1 MDQQTAIEELRERYA
16 RGGLPL
22 DEFRRVMGQLMVTTD
37 PAECQAILD
46 ALPTE
51 PEQPQSRAVSAPLPA
66 PSRPLGTSGSGGR
79 IHRISAFFG
88 SADRTGAL
96 WELGPETLVS
106 ATFGEARLDVRM
118 ARLSEGENVLRL
130 NALFGEIKVIVPQG
144 MRIYMDGSAR
154 FGEVKAPG
162 HGIGGI
168 TMHDEFMLGESDTSS
183 YLRIEATAT
192 FGEIKVIAR

>member
-1 MDQQTAIEELRERYA
+1 MDQQSAMDELRERYA

-46 ALPTE
+46 ALPPE
-51 PEQPQSRAVSAPLPA
+51 PEQPRAVSMSLPA
-66 PSRPLGTSGSGGR
+66 SSRPLGAPRSGR
-79 IHRISAFFG
+79 IHHISAFFG
-88 SADRTGAL
+88 TADRTGSL

-118 ARLSEGENVLRL
+118 ARLNEGENVLRL

-144 MRIYMDGSAR
+144 MRVYMESSAR

-162 HGIGGI
+162 HGIGGV
-168 TMHDEFMLGESDTSS
+168 TMHDEFALGAADTSS

>member
-1 MDQQTAIEELRERYA
+1 MDQQSTIEELRERYA

-37 PAECQAILD
+37 PAECQSILD
-46 ALPTE
+46 ALPPE
-51 PEQPQSRAVSAPLPA
+51 PEQSRAASTPL
-66 PSRPLGTSGSGGR
+66 SGSSGR
-79 IHRISAFFG
+79 LGAPRVGRTHHISAFFG
-88 SADRTGAL
+88 TADRTGSL

-144 MRIYMDGSAR
+144 MRIYMESSAR

-168 TMHDEFMLGESDTSS
+168 TMHDEFMLGEADTSS

-192 FGEIKVIAR
+192 FGEIKVITR